1 MIDTKEALKQKQQE
15 QLRLEISYSRQ
26 VMLNTLAYLD
36 LVNDD
41 RTAKLYGL
49 IDAAYAEA
57 CRLYE
62 EEF

>member
-15 QLRLEISYSRQ
+15 QLKSEISYSRQ